1 MLAGAGA
8 EPANAEGANAPTNL
22 NLCLR
27 GSEPL
32 SLWLQKTLLTTP
44 IQLIFIFYSFLTSR
58 KINYYS

>member
-8 EPANAEGANAPTNL
+8 EPANAEGASAPTNL

-44 IQLIFIFYSFLTSR
+44 IQLISTHFLPLGR
-58 KINYYS
+58 